1 MKKLALLI
9 SLAAALMVMIMPSGC
24 RHKTAAWNEM
34 DIAENLI
41 ETHPDTALSIL
52 SAIDKSRLG
61 DKEERARY
69 ALLMSMALDKNYI
82 DTTSFAVLQPAI
94 DYYLKHGTPDEKLRT
109 LYYQSCIYRNR
120 GDDGNAMASCIEALN
135 LEGVTD
141 TLVLA
146 RTLVGQGILYHK
158 QYKLDEFAE
167 NNLRAATLYCDAGN
181 YQSAI
186 RCYAKALNETVI
198 LRNKSRADSIAKICL
213 PLIESNPEMEEFFN
227 CSYLSYL
234 IEYGTVDEF
243 LNLARELYQ
252 YDLPNDTKLDIA
264 RGYAS
269 KVNIDTA
276 LSLLDHIDIT
286 PTTADSLKYYAVVSD
301 IHETALHPDKAL
313 DAYKKYMY
321 VAERFHVRMFSNDLL
336 FAEKKHKL
344 EISSLMET
352 QKRDRIIKYSL
363 FAVIFMMAI
372 AGIIIYRYY
381 KIRTKRMM
389 AEQENLKL
397 KLEKQAAELELNN
410 LKLEKSELESERNNL
425 KILLQ
430 KHQGLDEPV
439 QNVIK
444 QRLDM
449 LNSLLAKEISDN
461 ESHAAAYTKWI
472 EHIRKNKEEFLDSTR
487 IALTASYPAFMK
499 SLETCGLTDDEIK
512 YVCLYAIGLKGKE
525 VGEYMQLKRH
535 YNISSAIRKKLGI
548 DEHETNIGLYI
559 RRHLDK
565 PANTSFS

>member
-1 MKKLALLI
+1 
-9 SLAAALMVMIMPSGC
+9 MPSGC

-61 DKEERARY
+61 DREERARY

-109 LYYQSCIYRNR
+109 LYYQACIYRNR
-120 GDDGNAMASCIEALN
+120 GDDGNTMASCIEALN

-146 RTLVGQGILYHK
+146 RTLVGQGALYDK
-158 QYKLDEFAE
+158 QYKIEEFAE
-167 NNLRAATLYCDAGN
+167 NNLKAANL
-181 YQSAI
+181 YQSVGDHITAI
-186 RCYAKALNETVI
+186 RSYAKALDIAVI
-198 LRNKSRADSIAKICL
+198 LDNKIKADS
-213 PLIESNPEMEEFFN
+213 LIEICQAIVDKYPEAEEFVN
-227 CSYLSYL
+227 NYYVSYL
-234 IEYGTVDEF
+234 IKYGTVDEF
-243 LNLARELYQ
+243 LNLVNKLQQYELSS
-252 YDLPNDTKLDIA
+252 NTKLDIA

-301 IHETALHPDKAL
+301 IHETAKHPDKAL

-363 FAVIFMMAI
+363 FAVIFIMAI

-381 KIRTKRMM
+381 KIRTKRII

-410 LKLEKSELESERNNL
+410 LRLEKSELENERNNL

-430 KHQGLDEPV
+430 KHQGLDGPI

-535 YNISSAIRKKLGI
+535 YNISSAIRKKLGM

-565 PANTSFS
+565 PDDTSFS

>member
-1 MKKLALLI
+1 MKKLALFI

-109 LYYQSCIYRNR
+109 LYYQACIYRNR
-120 GDDGNAMASCIEALN
+120 GDDGNTMASCIEALN

-146 RTLVGQGILYHK
+146 RTLVGQGALYDK
-158 QYKLDEFAE
+158 QYKIEEFAE
-167 NNLRAATLYCDAGN
+167 NNLKAANL
-181 YQSAI
+181 YQSVGDHITAI
-186 RCYAKALNETVI
+186 RSYAKALDIAVI
-198 LRNKSRADSIAKICL
+198 LDNKIKADS
-213 PLIESNPEMEEFFN
+213 LIEICQAIVDKYPEAEEFVN
-227 CSYLSYL
+227 NYYVSYL
-234 IEYGTVDEF
+234 IKYGTVDEF
-243 LNLARELYQ
+243 LNLVNKLQQYELSS
-252 YDLPNDTKLDIA
+252 NTKLDIA

-301 IHETALHPDKAL
+301 IHETAKHPDKAL

-363 FAVIFMMAI
+363 FAVIFIMAI

-381 KIRTKRMM
+381 KIRTKRII

-410 LKLEKSELESERNNL
+410 LRLEKSELENERNNL

-430 KHQGLDEPV
+430 KHQGLDGPI

-565 PANTSFS
+565 PANTSLS

>member
-1 MKKLALLI
+1 MKKLTLYILLI
-9 SLAAALMVMIMPSGC
+9 AASLTGC
-24 RHKTAAWNEM
+24 RGKTQAWDTLSE
-34 DIAENLI
+34 AESLI
-41 ETHPDTALSIL
+41 ESQPDSALTLL

-61 DKEERARY
+61 DREERARY

-146 RTLVGQGILYHK
+146 RTLVGQGILYYK
-158 QYKLDEFAE
+158 QYKVDEFVE
-167 NNLRAATLYCDAGN
+167 NNLRAATLYRDAGN
-181 YQSAI
+181 YRPAI
-186 RCYAKALNETVI
+186 RCYAKALNSIVT
-198 LRNKSRADSIAKICL
+198 LNNKSKADSIAKICL
-213 PLIESNPEMEEFFN
+213 PLIESNPDMEEFFN

-243 LNLARELYQ
+243 LNLVRELHQ

-301 IHETALHPDKAL
+301 IHETARHPDKAL

-363 FAVIFMMAI
+363 FSVIFMMAI
-372 AGIIIYRYY
+372 AGIIIHRYY

-397 KLEKQAAELELNN
+397 KLEKHVAELELNN
-410 LKLEKSELESERNNL
+410 LRLEKSELESERNNL

-430 KHQGLDEPV
+430 GQHGLDGPV

-461 ESHAAAYTKWI
+461 ESHAVAYTKWI

-565 PANTSFS
+565 PNDTSLS

>member
-1 MKKLALLI
+1 MKKLALFI

-109 LYYQSCIYRNR
+109 LYYQACIYRNR

-146 RTLVGQGILYHK
+146 RTLVGQGALYDK
-158 QYKLDEFAE
+158 QYKIAEFAE
-167 NNLRAATLYCDAGN
+167 NNLRAANL
-181 YQSAI
+181 YQSVGDHITAI
-186 RCYAKALNETVI
+186 RSYAKALDIAVI
-198 LRNKSRADSIAKICL
+198 LDNKIKADSLIKICQA
-213 PLIESNPEMEEFFN
+213 IVDKYPETEEFVN
-227 CSYLSYL
+227 NYYVSYL
-234 IEYGTVDEF
+234 IKYGTVDEF
-243 LNLARELYQ
+243 LNLVNKLQQYELSS
-252 YDLPNDTKLDIA
+252 NTKLDIA

-286 PTTADSLKYYAVVSD
+286 QTTADSLKYYAVVSD
-301 IHETALHPDKAL
+301 IQETAKHPDKAL

-344 EISSLMET
+344 EISSLMER

-363 FAVIFMMAI
+363 FAVIFIMAI

-381 KIRTKRMM
+381 KIRTKRII

-410 LKLEKSELESERNNL
+410 LRLEKSELENERNNL

-430 KHQGLDEPV
+430 KHQGLDGPI

-565 PANTSFS
+565 PANTSLS

>member
-1 MKKLALLI
+1 MKKLTLFI

-24 RHKTAAWNEM
+24 HHKTAAWNEM

-41 ETHPDTALSIL
+41 ETQPDTALSIL
-52 SAIDKSRLG
+52 SAIDKSHLG

-120 GDDGNAMASCIEALN
+120 SDDGNAMASCIEALD
-135 LEGVTD
+135 LEDVTD

-181 YQSAI
+181 YQPAI

-198 LRNKSRADSIAKICL
+198 LRNKSRADSIVKICL
-213 PLIESNPEMEEFFN
+213 PLIESNPDMEEFFN

-234 IEYGTVDEF
+234 IKYGTVNEF

-301 IHETALHPDKAL
+301 IHETARHPDKAL

-336 FAEKKHKL
+336 FAEKKHQL
-344 EISSLMET
+344 EISNFIKT
-352 QKRDRIIKYSL
+352 QKSDKIIKYSL

-397 KLEKQAAELELNN
+397 KLEKHVAELELNI
-410 LKLEKSELESERNNL
+410 LRLEKSELESERNNL

-444 QRLDM
+444 HRLNM

-499 SLETCGLTDDEIK
+499 CLETCGLTDDEIK

>member
-1 MKKLALLI
+1 
-9 SLAAALMVMIMPSGC
+9 MPSAC

-41 ETHPDTALSIL
+41 ETQPDTALSIL

-61 DKEERARY
+61 DREERARY

-109 LYYQSCIYRNR
+109 LYYQACIYRNR

-146 RTLVGQGILYHK
+146 RTLVGQGALYDK
-158 QYKLDEFAE
+158 QYKIEEFAE
-167 NNLRAATLYCDAGN
+167 NNLKAANL
-181 YQSAI
+181 YQSVGDHITAI
-186 RCYAKALNETVI
+186 RSYAKALDIAVI
-198 LRNKSRADSIAKICL
+198 LDNKIKADS
-213 PLIESNPEMEEFFN
+213 LIEICQAIVDKYPEAEEFVN
-227 CSYLSYL
+227 NYYVSYL
-234 IEYGTVDEF
+234 IKYGTVDEF
-243 LNLARELYQ
+243 LNLVNKLQQYELSS
-252 YDLPNDTKLDIA
+252 NTKLDIA

-301 IHETALHPDKAL
+301 IHETARHPDKAL

-352 QKRDRIIKYSL
+352 QKRDRIIRYSL

-381 KIRTKRMM
+381 RIRTKRMM

-410 LKLEKSELESERNNL
+410 LRLEKSELESERNNL

-430 KHQGLDEPV
+430 EQLELDGPV

-535 YNISSAIRKKLGI
+535 YNISSAIRKKLGM

-565 PANTSFS
+565 PDDTSFS

>member
-1 MKKLALLI
+1 MKKLTLYILLI
-9 SLAAALMVMIMPSGC
+9 AASLTGC
-24 RHKTAAWNEM
+24 RGKTQAWDTLSE
-34 DIAENLI
+34 AESLI
-41 ETHPDTALSIL
+41 ESQPDSALTLL

-61 DKEERARY
+61 DREERARY

-109 LYYQSCIYRNR
+109 LYYQACIYRNR
-120 GDDGNAMASCIEALN
+120 GDDGNTMASCIEALN

-198 LRNKSRADSIAKICL
+198 LRNKSRADSIVKICL
-213 PLIESNPEMEEFFN
+213 PLIESNPDMEEFFN

-301 IHETALHPDKAL
+301 IHETARHPDKAL

-321 VAERFHVRMFSNDLL
+321 VAERFHVRMISNDLL

-397 KLEKQAAELELNN
+397 KLEKHVAELELNN
-410 LKLEKSELESERNNL
+410 LRLEKSELESERNNL

-565 PANTSFS
+565 PDDTSFS

>member
-1 MKKLALLI
+1 
-9 SLAAALMVMIMPSGC
+9 MPSGC

-109 LYYQSCIYRNR
+109 LYYQACIYRNR

-146 RTLVGQGILYHK
+146 RTLVGQGALYDK
-158 QYKLDEFAE
+158 QYKIAEFAE
-167 NNLRAATLYCDAGN
+167 NNLRAANL
-181 YQSAI
+181 YQSVGDHITAI
-186 RCYAKALNETVI
+186 RSYAKALDIAVI
-198 LRNKSRADSIAKICL
+198 LDNKIKADS
-213 PLIESNPEMEEFFN
+213 LIEICQAIVDKYPETEEFVN
-227 CSYLSYL
+227 NYYVSYL
-234 IEYGTVDEF
+234 IKYGTVDEF
-243 LNLARELYQ
+243 LNLVNKLQQYELSS
-252 YDLPNDTKLDIA
+252 NTKLDIA

-301 IHETALHPDKAL
+301 IQETAKHPDKAL

-352 QKRDRIIKYSL
+352 QKRDRIIRYSL

-381 KIRTKRMM
+381 RIRTKRMM

-410 LKLEKSELESERNNL
+410 LRLEKSELESERNNL

-444 QRLDM
+444 QRLDI

-565 PANTSFS
+565 PANTSLS

>member
-1 MKKLALLI
+1 
-9 SLAAALMVMIMPSGC
+9 MPSGC

-41 ETHPDTALSIL
+41 ETQPDTALSIL

-82 DTTSFAVLQPAI
+82 DTTSFAILQPAI

-109 LYYQSCIYRNR
+109 LYYQACIYRNR
-120 GDDGNAMASCIEALN
+120 DDDGNAMASCIEALN

-146 RTLVGQGILYHK
+146 RTLVGQGALYDK
-158 QYKLDEFAE
+158 QYKIAEFAE
-167 NNLRAATLYCDAGN
+167 NNLRAANL
-181 YQSAI
+181 YQSVGDHITAI
-186 RCYAKALNETVI
+186 RSYAKALDIAVI
-198 LRNKSRADSIAKICL
+198 LDNKIKADS
-213 PLIESNPEMEEFFN
+213 LIEICQAIVDKYPETEEFVN
-227 CSYLSYL
+227 NYYVSYL
-234 IEYGTVDEF
+234 IKYGTVDEF
-243 LNLARELYQ
+243 LNLANKLQQYELSS
-252 YDLPNDTKLDIA
+252 NTKLDIA
-264 RGYAS
+264 RGYS
-269 KVNIDTA
+269 LKVNIDTA
-276 LSLLDHIDIT
+276 LSLLDNIEIA
-286 PTTADSLKYYAVVSD
+286 PTTSDSLKYYAVVSD
-301 IHETALHPDKAL
+301 IQETARHPDKAL

-344 EISSLMET
+344 EISSLMER
-352 QKRDRIIKYSL
+352 QKRDRIIRYSL

-381 KIRTKRMM
+381 RIRTKRMM

-410 LKLEKSELESERNNL
+410 LRLEKSELESERNNL

-430 KHQGLDEPV
+430 KHQGLDGPI

-461 ESHAAAYTKWI
+461 ESHAVAYTKWI

-487 IALTASYPAFMK
+487 IALTASHPAFMK
-499 SLETCGLTDDEIK
+499 SLETYGLTDDEIK

-565 PANTSFS
+565 PDDTSLS

>member
-1 MKKLALLI
+1 
-9 SLAAALMVMIMPSGC
+9 MPSGC

-109 LYYQSCIYRNR
+109 LYYQACIYRNR
-120 GDDGNAMASCIEALN
+120 GDDGNTMASCIEALN

-146 RTLVGQGILYHK
+146 RTLVGQGALYDK
-158 QYKLDEFAE
+158 QYKIEEFAE
-167 NNLRAATLYCDAGN
+167 NNLKAANL
-181 YQSAI
+181 YQSVGDHITAI
-186 RCYAKALNETVI
+186 RSYAKALDIAVI
-198 LRNKSRADSIAKICL
+198 LDNKIKADS
-213 PLIESNPEMEEFFN
+213 LIEICQAIVDKYPEAEEFVN
-227 CSYLSYL
+227 NYYVSYL
-234 IEYGTVDEF
+234 IKYGTVDEF
-243 LNLARELYQ
+243 LNLVNKLQQYELSS
-252 YDLPNDTKLDIA
+252 NTKLDIA

-301 IHETALHPDKAL
+301 IHETARHPDKAL

-352 QKRDRIIKYSL
+352 QKRDRIIRYSL

-381 KIRTKRMM
+381 RIRTKRMM

-410 LKLEKSELESERNNL
+410 LRLEKSELESERNNL

-430 KHQGLDEPV
+430 EQLELDGPV

-535 YNISSAIRKKLGI
+535 YNISSAIRKKLGM

-565 PANTSFS
+565 PDDTSFS

>member
-1 MKKLALLI
+1 
-9 SLAAALMVMIMPSGC
+9 MPSGC

-109 LYYQSCIYRNR
+109 LYYQACIYRNR

-146 RTLVGQGILYHK
+146 RTLVGQGALYDK
-158 QYKLDEFAE
+158 QYKIAEFAE
-167 NNLRAATLYCDAGN
+167 NNLRAANL
-181 YQSAI
+181 YQSVGDHITAI
-186 RCYAKALNETVI
+186 RSYAKALDIAVI
-198 LRNKSRADSIAKICL
+198 LDNKIKADS
-213 PLIESNPEMEEFFN
+213 LIEICQAIVDKYPETEEFVN
-227 CSYLSYL
+227 NYYVSYL
-234 IEYGTVDEF
+234 IKYGTVDEF
-243 LNLARELYQ
+243 LNLVNKLQQYELSS
-252 YDLPNDTKLDIA
+252 NTKLDIA

-301 IHETALHPDKAL
+301 IHETARHPDKAL

-352 QKRDRIIKYSL
+352 QKRDRIIRYSL

-381 KIRTKRMM
+381 RIRTKRMM

-410 LKLEKSELESERNNL
+410 LRLEKSELESERNNL

-430 KHQGLDEPV
+430 EQLELDGPV

-535 YNISSAIRKKLGI
+535 YNISSAIRKKLGM

-565 PANTSFS
+565 PDDTSFS

>member
-1 MKKLALLI
+1 
-9 SLAAALMVMIMPSGC
+9 MPSGC

-109 LYYQSCIYRNR
+109 LYYQACIYRNR
-120 GDDGNAMASCIEALN
+120 GDDGNTMASCIEALN

-146 RTLVGQGILYHK
+146 RTLVGQGALYDK
-158 QYKLDEFAE
+158 QYKIEEFAE
-167 NNLRAATLYCDAGN
+167 NNLKAANL
-181 YQSAI
+181 YQSVGDHITAI
-186 RCYAKALNETVI
+186 RSYAKALDIAVI
-198 LRNKSRADSIAKICL
+198 LDNKIKADS
-213 PLIESNPEMEEFFN
+213 LIEICQAIVDKYPEAEEFVN
-227 CSYLSYL
+227 NYYVSYL
-234 IEYGTVDEF
+234 IKYGTVDEF
-243 LNLARELYQ
+243 LNLVNKLQQYELSS
-252 YDLPNDTKLDIA
+252 NTKLDIA

-301 IHETALHPDKAL
+301 IHETARHPDKAL

-352 QKRDRIIKYSL
+352 QKRDRIIRYSL

-381 KIRTKRMM
+381 RIRTKRMM

-410 LKLEKSELESERNNL
+410 LRLEKSELESERNNL

-444 QRLDM
+444 QRLDI

>member
-1 MKKLALLI
+1 
-9 SLAAALMVMIMPSGC
+9 MPSGC

-41 ETHPDTALSIL
+41 ETQPDTALSIL

-109 LYYQSCIYRNR
+109 LYYQACIYRNR

-146 RTLVGQGILYHK
+146 RTLVGQGALYDK
-158 QYKLDEFAE
+158 QYKIEEFAE
-167 NNLRAATLYCDAGN
+167 NNLKAANL
-181 YQSAI
+181 YQSVGDHITAI
-186 RCYAKALNETVI
+186 RSYAKALDIAVI
-198 LRNKSRADSIAKICL
+198 LDNKIKADS
-213 PLIESNPEMEEFFN
+213 LIEICQAIVDKYPEAEEFVN
-227 CSYLSYL
+227 NYYVSYL
-234 IEYGTVDEF
+234 IKYGTVDEF
-243 LNLARELYQ
+243 LNLVNKLQQYELSS
-252 YDLPNDTKLDIA
+252 NTKLDIA

-301 IHETALHPDKAL
+301 IHETARHPDKAL

-352 QKRDRIIKYSL
+352 QKRDRIIRYSL

-381 KIRTKRMM
+381 RIRTKRMM

-410 LKLEKSELESERNNL
+410 LRLEKSELESERNNL
-425 KILLQ
+425 KVLLQ
-430 KHQGLDEPV
+430 EQHELDGPI

-535 YNISSAIRKKLGI
+535 YNISSAIRKKLGM

-565 PANTSFS
+565 PDDTSFS

>member
-1 MKKLALLI
+1 
-9 SLAAALMVMIMPSGC
+9 MPSGC

-41 ETHPDTALSIL
+41 ETQPDTALSIL

-109 LYYQSCIYRNR
+109 LYYQACIYRNR

-146 RTLVGQGILYHK
+146 RTLVGQGALYDK
-158 QYKLDEFAE
+158 QYKIAEFAE
-167 NNLRAATLYCDAGN
+167 NNLRAANL
-181 YQSAI
+181 YQSVGDHITAI
-186 RCYAKALNETVI
+186 RSYAKALDIAVI
-198 LRNKSRADSIAKICL
+198 LDNKIKADS
-213 PLIESNPEMEEFFN
+213 LIEICQAIVDKYPETEEFVN
-227 CSYLSYL
+227 NYYVSYL
-234 IEYGTVDEF
+234 IKYGTVDEF
-243 LNLARELYQ
+243 LNLVNKLQQYELSS
-252 YDLPNDTKLDIA
+252 NTKLDIA

-301 IHETALHPDKAL
+301 IQETAKHPDKAL

-559 RRHLDK
+559 LRHLDK

>member
-1 MKKLALLI
+1 
-9 SLAAALMVMIMPSGC
+9 MPSGC

-41 ETHPDTALSIL
+41 ETQPDTALSIL

-109 LYYQSCIYRNR
+109 LYYQACIYRNR
-120 GDDGNAMASCIEALN
+120 GDDGNTMASCIEALN

-146 RTLVGQGILYHK
+146 RTLVGQGALYDK
-158 QYKLDEFAE
+158 QYKIAEFAE
-167 NNLRAATLYCDAGN
+167 NNLRAANL
-181 YQSAI
+181 YQSVGDHITAI
-186 RCYAKALNETVI
+186 RSYAKALDIAVI
-198 LRNKSRADSIAKICL
+198 LDNKIKADS
-213 PLIESNPEMEEFFN
+213 LIEICQAIVDKYPETEEFVN
-227 CSYLSYL
+227 NYYVSYL
-234 IEYGTVDEF
+234 IKYGTVDEF
-243 LNLARELYQ
+243 LNLVNKLQQYELSS
-252 YDLPNDTKLDIA
+252 NTKLDIA

-301 IHETALHPDKAL
+301 IQETAKHPDKAL

-352 QKRDRIIKYSL
+352 QKRDRIIRYSL

-381 KIRTKRMM
+381 RIRTKRMM

-410 LKLEKSELESERNNL
+410 LRLEKSELESERNNL

-444 QRLDM
+444 QRLDI

-565 PANTSFS
+565 PANTSLS

>member
-1 MKKLALLI
+1 
-9 SLAAALMVMIMPSGC
+9 MPSGC

-41 ETHPDTALSIL
+41 ETQPDTALSIL

-146 RTLVGQGILYHK
+146 RTLVGQGALYDK
-158 QYKLDEFAE
+158 QYKIAEFAE
-167 NNLRAATLYCDAGN
+167 NNLRAANL
-181 YQSAI
+181 YQSVGDHITAI
-186 RCYAKALNETVI
+186 RSYAKALDIAVI
-198 LRNKSRADSIAKICL
+198 LDNKIKADS
-213 PLIESNPEMEEFFN
+213 LIEICQAIVDKYPETEEFVN
-227 CSYLSYL
+227 NYYVSYL
-234 IEYGTVDEF
+234 IKYGTVDEF
-243 LNLARELYQ
+243 LNLVNKLQQYELSS
-252 YDLPNDTKLDIA
+252 NTKLDIA

-301 IHETALHPDKAL
+301 IQETAKHPDKAL

-352 QKRDRIIKYSL
+352 QKRDRIIRYSL

-381 KIRTKRMM
+381 RIRTKRMM

-410 LKLEKSELESERNNL
+410 LRLEKSELESERNNL

-444 QRLDM
+444 QRLDI

-565 PANTSFS
+565 PANTSLS

>member
-1 MKKLALLI
+1 MKKLALFI

-109 LYYQSCIYRNR
+109 LYYQACIYRNR

-146 RTLVGQGILYHK
+146 RTLVGQGALYDK
-158 QYKLDEFAE
+158 QYKIAEFAE
-167 NNLRAATLYCDAGN
+167 NNLRAANL
-181 YQSAI
+181 YQSVGDHITAI
-186 RCYAKALNETVI
+186 RSYAKALDIAVI
-198 LRNKSRADSIAKICL
+198 LDNKIKADSLIKICQA
-213 PLIESNPEMEEFFN
+213 IVDKYPETEEFVN
-227 CSYLSYL
+227 NYYVSYL
-234 IEYGTVDEF
+234 IKYGTVDEF
-243 LNLARELYQ
+243 LNLVNKLQQYELSS
-252 YDLPNDTKLDIA
+252 NTKLDIA

-301 IHETALHPDKAL
+301 IQETAKHPDKAL

-344 EISSLMET
+344 EISSLMER

-363 FAVIFMMAI
+363 FAVIFIMAI

-381 KIRTKRMM
+381 KIRTKRII

-410 LKLEKSELESERNNL
+410 LRLEKSELENERNNL

-430 KHQGLDEPV
+430 KHQGLDGPI

-565 PANTSFS
+565 PANTSLS

>member
-1 MKKLALLI
+1 
-9 SLAAALMVMIMPSGC
+9 MPSGC

-61 DKEERARY
+61 DREERAHY

-109 LYYQSCIYRNR
+109 LYYQACIYRNR

-146 RTLVGQGILYHK
+146 RTLVGQGALYDK
-158 QYKLDEFAE
+158 QYKIEEFAE
-167 NNLRAATLYCDAGN
+167 NNLKAANL
-181 YQSAI
+181 YQSVGDHITAI
-186 RCYAKALNETVI
+186 RSYAKALDIAVI
-198 LRNKSRADSIAKICL
+198 LDNKIKADS
-213 PLIESNPEMEEFFN
+213 LIEICQAIVDKYPEAEEFVN
-227 CSYLSYL
+227 NYYVSYL
-234 IEYGTVDEF
+234 IKYGTVDEF
-243 LNLARELYQ
+243 LNLVNKLQQYELSS
-252 YDLPNDTKLDIA
+252 NTKLDIA

-301 IHETALHPDKAL
+301 IHETARHPDKAL

-352 QKRDRIIKYSL
+352 QKRDRIIRYSL

-381 KIRTKRMM
+381 RIRTKRMM
-389 AEQENLKL
+389 SEQENLKL

-410 LKLEKSELESERNNL
+410 LRLEKSELESERNNL

-430 KHQGLDEPV
+430 EQLELDGPV

-565 PANTSFS
+565 PANTSLS

>member
-41 ETHPDTALSIL
+41 ETQPDTALSIL

-109 LYYQSCIYRNR
+109 LYYQACIYRNR
-120 GDDGNAMASCIEALN
+120 GDDGNTMASCIEALN

-146 RTLVGQGILYHK
+146 RTLVGQGALYDK
-158 QYKLDEFAE
+158 QYKIAEFAE
-167 NNLRAATLYCDAGN
+167 NNLRAANL
-181 YQSAI
+181 YQSVGDHITAI
-186 RCYAKALNETVI
+186 RSYAKALDIAVI
-198 LRNKSRADSIAKICL
+198 LDNKIKADS
-213 PLIESNPEMEEFFN
+213 LIEICQAIVDKYPETEEFVN
-227 CSYLSYL
+227 NYYVSYL
-234 IEYGTVDEF
+234 IKYGTVDEF
-243 LNLARELYQ
+243 LNLVNKLQQYELSS
-252 YDLPNDTKLDIA
+252 NTKLDIA

-301 IHETALHPDKAL
+301 IQETAKHPDKAL

-344 EISSLMET
+344 EISSLMER

-363 FAVIFMMAI
+363 FAVIFIMAI

-381 KIRTKRMM
+381 KIRTKRII

-410 LKLEKSELESERNNL
+410 LRLEKSELENERNNL

-430 KHQGLDEPV
+430 KHQGLDGPI

-559 RRHLDK
+559 RRHLDN
-565 PANTSFS
+565 PANTSLS

>member
-1 MKKLALLI
+1 MKKLALFI

-41 ETHPDTALSIL
+41 ETQPDTALSIL

-198 LRNKSRADSIAKICL
+198 LRNKSRADSIVKICL
-213 PLIESNPEMEEFFN
+213 PLIESNPDMEEFFN

-301 IHETALHPDKAL
+301 IHETARHPDKAL
-313 DAYKKYMY
+313 DAYKKY
-321 VAERFHVRMFSNDLL
+321 L
-336 FAEKKHKL
+336 
-344 EISSLMET
+344 
-352 QKRDRIIKYSL
+352 
-363 FAVIFMMAI
+363 
-372 AGIIIYRYY
+372 
-381 KIRTKRMM
+381 
-389 AEQENLKL
+389 
-397 KLEKQAAELELNN
+397 
-410 LKLEKSELESERNNL
+410 
-425 KILLQ
+425 
-430 KHQGLDEPV
+430 
-439 QNVIK
+439 
-444 QRLDM
+444 
-449 LNSLLAKEISDN
+449 
-461 ESHAAAYTKWI
+461 
-472 EHIRKNKEEFLDSTR
+472 ST
-487 IALTASYPAFMK
+487 
-499 SLETCGLTDDEIK
+499 
-512 YVCLYAIGLKGKE
+512 
-525 VGEYMQLKRH
+525 
-535 YNISSAIRKKLGI
+535 
-548 DEHETNIGLYI
+548 
-559 RRHLDK
+559 
-565 PANTSFS
+565 

>member
-1 MKKLALLI
+1 
-9 SLAAALMVMIMPSGC
+9 MPSGC

-41 ETHPDTALSIL
+41 ETQPDTALSIL

-109 LYYQSCIYRNR
+109 LYYQACIYRNR
-120 GDDGNAMASCIEALN
+120 GDDGNTMASCIEALN

-146 RTLVGQGILYHK
+146 RTLVGQGALYDK
-158 QYKLDEFAE
+158 QYKIAEFAE
-167 NNLRAATLYCDAGN
+167 NNLRAANL
-181 YQSAI
+181 YQSVGDHITAI
-186 RCYAKALNETVI
+186 RSYAKALDIAVI
-198 LRNKSRADSIAKICL
+198 LDNKIKADS
-213 PLIESNPEMEEFFN
+213 LIEICQAIVDKYPETEEFVN
-227 CSYLSYL
+227 NYYVSYL
-234 IEYGTVDEF
+234 IKYGTVDEF
-243 LNLARELYQ
+243 LNLVNKLQQYELSS
-252 YDLPNDTKLDIA
+252 NTKLDIA

-301 IHETALHPDKAL
+301 IQETAKHPDKAL

-336 FAEKKHKL
+336 FAEKKHKQ

-352 QKRDRIIKYSL
+352 QKRDRIIRYSL

-381 KIRTKRMM
+381 RIRTKRMM

-410 LKLEKSELESERNNL
+410 LRLEKSELESERNNL

-444 QRLDM
+444 QRLDI

-565 PANTSFS
+565 PANTSLS

>member
-1 MKKLALLI
+1 MKKLALFI

-41 ETHPDTALSIL
+41 ETQPDTALSIL

-109 LYYQSCIYRNR
+109 LYYQACIYRNR

-146 RTLVGQGILYHK
+146 RTLVGQGALYDK
-158 QYKLDEFAE
+158 QYKIAEFAE
-167 NNLRAATLYCDAGN
+167 NNLRAANL
-181 YQSAI
+181 YQSVGDHITAI
-186 RCYAKALNETVI
+186 RSYAKALDIAVI
-198 LRNKSRADSIAKICL
+198 LDNKIKADS
-213 PLIESNPEMEEFFN
+213 LIEICQAIVDKYPETEEFVN
-227 CSYLSYL
+227 NYYVSYL
-234 IEYGTVDEF
+234 IKYGTVDEF
-243 LNLARELYQ
+243 LNLVNKLQQYELSS
-252 YDLPNDTKLDIA
+252 NTKLDIA

-301 IHETALHPDKAL
+301 IQETAKHPDKAL

>member
-1 MKKLALLI
+1 MKKLTLFI
-9 SLAAALMVMIMPSGC
+9 SLAAALIVMIMPSGC
-24 RHKTAAWNEM
+24 HHKTAAWNEM

-41 ETHPDTALSIL
+41 ETQPDTALSIL

-146 RTLVGQGILYHK
+146 RTLVGQGILYDK
-158 QYKLDEFAE
+158 QYKIAEFAE
-167 NNLRAATLYCDAGN
+167 NNIQAATLYCDAGN
-181 YQSAI
+181 YQPAI
-186 RCYAKALNETVI
+186 RCYAKALNSIVAI
-198 LRNKSRADSIAKICL
+198 NNKSKADSIAKICL
-213 PLIESNPEMEEFFN
+213 PLIESNPDMEEFFN

-234 IEYGTVDEF
+234 IKYGTVDEF

-301 IHETALHPDKAL
+301 IHETARHPDKAL

-336 FAEKKHKL
+336 FAEKKHQL

-352 QKRDRIIKYSL
+352 QKRDRIIRYSL

-397 KLEKQAAELELNN
+397 KLEKHVAELELNN
-410 LKLEKSELESERNNL
+410 LRLEKSELESERNNL

-461 ESHAAAYTKWI
+461 ESHAVVYTKWI

-499 SLETCGLTDDEIK
+499 SLETYGLTDDEIK

-565 PANTSFS
+565 PDDTSFS

>member
-1 MKKLALLI
+1 
-9 SLAAALMVMIMPSGC
+9 
-24 RHKTAAWNEM
+24 
-34 DIAENLI
+34 
-41 ETHPDTALSIL
+41 
-52 SAIDKSRLG
+52 
-61 DKEERARY
+61 
-69 ALLMSMALDKNYI
+69 
-82 DTTSFAVLQPAI
+82 
-94 DYYLKHGTPDEKLRT
+94 
-109 LYYQSCIYRNR
+109 
-120 GDDGNAMASCIEALN
+120 
-135 LEGVTD
+135 
-141 TLVLA
+141 
-146 RTLVGQGILYHK
+146 
-158 QYKLDEFAE
+158 
-167 NNLRAATLYCDAGN
+167 
-181 YQSAI
+181 
-186 RCYAKALNETVI
+186 
-198 LRNKSRADSIAKICL
+198 
-213 PLIESNPEMEEFFN
+213 
-227 CSYLSYL
+227 
-234 IEYGTVDEF
+234 
-243 LNLARELYQ
+243 
-252 YDLPNDTKLDIA
+252 
-264 RGYAS
+264 
-269 KVNIDTA
+269 
-276 LSLLDHIDIT
+276 
-286 PTTADSLKYYAVVSD
+286 
-301 IHETALHPDKAL
+301 
-313 DAYKKYMY
+313 MY

-344 EISSLMET
+344 EISSLMER
-352 QKRDRIIKYSL
+352 QKRDRIIRYSL

-381 KIRTKRMM
+381 RIRTKRMM

-410 LKLEKSELESERNNL
+410 LRLEKSELESERNNL
-425 KILLQ
+425 KVLLQ
-430 KHQGLDEPV
+430 EQHELDGPI

-499 SLETCGLTDDEIK
+499 SLETYGLTDDEIK

>member
-1 MKKLALLI
+1 MKKLALFI

-109 LYYQSCIYRNR
+109 LYYQACIYRNR
-120 GDDGNAMASCIEALN
+120 GDDGNTMASCIEALN

-146 RTLVGQGILYHK
+146 RTLVGQGALYDK
-158 QYKLDEFAE
+158 QYKIEEFAE
-167 NNLRAATLYCDAGN
+167 NNLKAANL
-181 YQSAI
+181 YQSVGDHITAI
-186 RCYAKALNETVI
+186 RSYAKALDIAVI
-198 LRNKSRADSIAKICL
+198 LDNKIKADS
-213 PLIESNPEMEEFFN
+213 LIEICQAIVDKYPEAEEFVN
-227 CSYLSYL
+227 NYYVSYL
-234 IEYGTVDEF
+234 IKYGTVDEF
-243 LNLARELYQ
+243 LNLVNKLQQYELSS
-252 YDLPNDTKLDIA
+252 NTKLDIA

-301 IHETALHPDKAL
+301 IHETARHPDKAL

-352 QKRDRIIKYSL
+352 QKRDRIIRYSL

-381 KIRTKRMM
+381 RIRTKRMM

-410 LKLEKSELESERNNL
+410 LRLEKSELESERNNL

-430 KHQGLDEPV
+430 EQLELDGPV

-535 YNISSAIRKKLGI
+535 YNISSAIRKKLGM

-565 PANTSFS
+565 PDDTSFS

>member
-1 MKKLALLI
+1 MKKLALFI
-9 SLAAALMVMIMPSGC
+9 SLAAALMVMIMPSAC

-41 ETHPDTALSIL
+41 ETQPDTALSIL

-61 DKEERARY
+61 DREERARY

-109 LYYQSCIYRNR
+109 LYYQACIYRNR

-146 RTLVGQGILYHK
+146 RTLVGQGALYDK
-158 QYKLDEFAE
+158 QYKIEEFAE
-167 NNLRAATLYCDAGN
+167 NNLKAANL
-181 YQSAI
+181 YQSVGDHITAI
-186 RCYAKALNETVI
+186 RSYAKALDIAVI
-198 LRNKSRADSIAKICL
+198 LDNKIKADS
-213 PLIESNPEMEEFFN
+213 LIEICQAIVDKYPEAEEFVN
-227 CSYLSYL
+227 NYYVSYL
-234 IEYGTVDEF
+234 IKYGTVDEF
-243 LNLARELYQ
+243 LNLVNKLQQYELSS
-252 YDLPNDTKLDIA
+252 NTKLDIA

-301 IHETALHPDKAL
+301 IHETARHPDKAL

-352 QKRDRIIKYSL
+352 QKRDRIIRYSL

-381 KIRTKRMM
+381 RIRTKRMM

-410 LKLEKSELESERNNL
+410 LRLEKSELESERNNL

-430 KHQGLDEPV
+430 EQLELDGPV

-535 YNISSAIRKKLGI
+535 YNISSAIRKKLGM

-565 PANTSFS
+565 PDDTSFS